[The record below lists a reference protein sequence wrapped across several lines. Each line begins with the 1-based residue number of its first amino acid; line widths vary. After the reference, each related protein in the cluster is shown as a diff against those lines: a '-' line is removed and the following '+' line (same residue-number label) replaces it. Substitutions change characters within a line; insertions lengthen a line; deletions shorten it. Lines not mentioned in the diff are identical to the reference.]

1 MFCSS
6 TNNAQ
11 RQQQQ
16 QRLEAILLSSTV
28 HVFELCTDV
37 WFERATEHVCMYGL
51 SQACHSCTIVAILRF
66 TPHVRSI
73 TERRTQAHTSISN
86 YSPAQI
92 VDYSLFTQTLEYIP
106 TNIWMLEHTNTH
118 TQTLVLSCVNYNRCC
133 WGTPNRRLLLFLFYF
148 LAQHCGFCLFAV
160 HFSFSLAPAFN
171 PRSLTNS
178 VKDVVNSST
187 VRTKLLGSSPAHG

>member
-1 MFCSS
+1 MCL
-6 TNNAQ
+6 NCAQ
-11 RQQQQ
+11 
-16 QRLEAILLSSTV
+16 
-28 HVFELCTDV
+28 
-37 WFERATEHVCMYGL
+37 MYGL
-51 SQACHSCTIVAILRF
+51 SERPSMCVCMVSAKHVIHALLLRYCVLHL
-66 TPHVRSI
+66 TYGVSPRDEH
-73 TERRTQAHTSISN
+73 THTSISN

-187 VRTKLLGSSPAHG
+187 VRTKLLESSPAHG